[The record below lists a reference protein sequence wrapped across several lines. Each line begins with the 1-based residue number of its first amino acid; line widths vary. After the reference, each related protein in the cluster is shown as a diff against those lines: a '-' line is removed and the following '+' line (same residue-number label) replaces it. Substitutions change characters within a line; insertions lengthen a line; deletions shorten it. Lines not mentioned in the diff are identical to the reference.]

1 MKKFAPLAV
10 LFLLG
15 AGGRY
20 DPVVTSATLSRSV
33 ISPGSNYWQYR
44 LDVTGG
50 SFDAGAVVLIDG
62 EVALGLTRHYAG
74 RDPYKLTV
82 ALGTWCPFY
91 RDVAEHEVAV
101 RNSLGGESKPVKVK
115 W

>member
-1 MKKFAPLAV
+1 MKRFAFLAV
-10 LFLLG
+10 FFLLG

-20 DPVVTSATLSRSV
+20 DPVIASATLSRSV
-33 ISPGSNYWQYR
+33 NSPGSNYWQYR
-44 LDVTGG
+44 LDVTGQ

-62 EVALGLTRHYAG
+62 EVAPGLTRHCAG
-74 RDPYKLTV
+74 RDPYKLTI

-91 RDVAEHEVAV
+91 RELAEHEVAV
-101 RNSLGGESKPVKVK
+101 RNSFGGESKPVKVK